1 MNKLLFFALGL
12 FVLFS
17 SYDKTGSNPI
27 EFVDDTPFLIGSFN
41 LKNFGPTKAGRPEY
55 ISVVSKIIA
64 KYDIALLQE
73 IQDVSETIALPTL
86 LKGVND
92 YVRYKRLESF

>member
-1 MNKLLFFALGL
+1 MNKLLFLALGL
-12 FVLFS
+12 LVLFA
-17 SYDKTGSNPI
+17 KTTDSNPI
-27 EFVDDTPFLIGSFN
+27 TTEFVDDTPFLIGSFN

-55 ISVVSKIIA
+55 ISIVSKVIA

-92 YVRYKRLESF
+92 YVR